1 MRFNKWAK
9 LDLMPG
15 MYCVSGVLLTL
26 GGVATLSS
34 QVSKGELSLALL
46 LVFNLILGGA
56 FLMASG
62 MKKYQGD
69 WSTLIG
75 VLLIVFSSFGLDA
88 DLDSMAQG
96 QQTDIADTL
105 VICGFF
111 FLNGLLL
118 LLSGQRMH
126 RLATEL
132 HALKNAALASS
143 EKGKESPP
151 Q

>member
-1 MRFNKWAK
+1 MRFNKWATV
-9 LDLMPG
+9 DLMPG
-15 MYCVSGVLLTL
+15 IYCVSGVLLTL

-34 QVSKGELSLALL
+34 RVSKGELSLALM

-62 MKKYQGD
+62 MKKYRGD

-75 VLLIVFSSFGLDA
+75 VLLIVFSSLGLDA

-96 QQTDIADTL
+96 QETDVSGTL
-105 VICGFF
+105 IICGFF

-126 RLATEL
+126 GIATEL
-132 HALKNAALASS
+132 QALKKAALTSS
-143 EKGKESPP
+143 EEARKHPSP
-151 Q
+151 